1 MTPEI
6 RSGIEEAANLLRAA
20 RSLVV
25 IGHVGPDGDALGSA
39 LALAE
44 AARNAG
50 KQASVTFGEPF
61 VLGDQF
67 RFLVQDLLVAPGE
80 VPSGLD
86 LAVAVDTG
94 APERL
99 GSALTAAQAATRIL
113 VIDHHAS
120 NDGDFGDVT
129 VVDPTAAATAQLVYH
144 LLVELG
150 WELTPSIA
158 TALYTGLVTDT
169 GRFQYSATSPEVHE
183 ITARLLAAGVE
194 PDEVGRHLFEEAPFG
209 YLGVAGAV
217 LSRARLDPET
227 SLVWSVLH
235 REDLEQ
241 SGIGYEDADGLID
254 LIRVAREAEVA
265 CLVRQLDDTTVKA
278 SLRSRG
284 AVDVGAVASSLGG
297 GGHHNAAGF
306 TRKGTP
312 EDVVALVRAGL
323 R

>member
-6 RSGIEEAANLLRAA
+6 RSALQQSAALLRDAG
-20 RSLVV
+20 SLVV
-25 IGHVGPDGDALGSA
+25 IGHVGPDGDAIGSA

-50 KQASVTFGEPF
+50 KQAYVTFGEPF
-61 VLGDQF
+61 VLGRQF
-67 RFLVQDLLVAPGE
+67 RFLAQDLLVSPGK
-80 VPSGLD
+80 VPPDLD
-86 LAVAVDTG
+86 LAVAVDSG
-94 APERL
+94 SADRL
-99 GSALTAAQAATRIL
+99 GSAAAAAGQATRLL

-120 NDGDFGDVT
+120 NGGDFGDVT
-129 VVDPTAAATAQLVYH
+129 VIDPTAAATAQLVYH
-144 LLVELG
+144 LLAVLE
-150 WELTPSIA
+150 WEITAEIA

-183 ITARLLAAGVE
+183 ITARLLAAGVA
-194 PDEVGRHLFEEAPFG
+194 PDEVGRHLFEESPFG

-217 LSRARLDPET
+217 LSRARLDPER

-235 REDLEQ
+235 PEDLEQ
-241 SGIGYEDADGLID
+241 SGIAYENADGLID
-254 LIRVAREAEVA
+254 LIRVAEEAEVA
-265 CLVRQLDDTTVKA
+265 CLVRQLDGKTVKC

-284 AVDVGAVASSLGG
+284 SVDVGAVATALGG

-312 EDVVALVRAGL
+312 EEVVELVRAGL
-323 R
+323 S

>member
-6 RSGIEEAANLLRAA
+6 RSGLQQAAGLLRAA
-20 RSLVV
+20 ESLVV
-25 IGHVGPDGDALGSA
+25 IGHVGPDGDAIGSA

-50 KQASVTFGEPF
+50 KDAYVTFGEPF
-61 VLGDQF
+61 VLGRQF
-67 RFLVQDLLVAPGE
+67 RFLTQDLLVAPGA
-80 VPSGLD
+80 VPPELD

-94 APERL
+94 SADRL
-99 GSALTAAQAATRIL
+99 GSAASVANGAARLL

-120 NDGDFGDVT
+120 NGGDFGDVA
-129 VVDPTAAATAQLVYH
+129 VIDPAAAATAQLVFH
-144 LLVELG
+144 LLEELG
-150 WELTPSIA
+150 WGLTPAIA

-194 PDEVGRHLFEEAPFG
+194 PDEVGRYLFEESPFG

-217 LSRARLDPET
+217 LSRARLDPER

-235 REDLEQ
+235 VEDLER

-265 CLVRQLDDTTVKA
+265 CLVRQLDDETVKC

-284 AVDVGAVASSLGG
+284 TVDVGAVASALGG

-306 TRKGTP
+306 THKGTP
-312 EDVVALVRAGL
+312 EEIVELVRAGL

>member
-6 RSGIEEAANLLRAA
+6 RSGLRRAAELLRAA
-20 RSLVV
+20 ESLVV
-25 IGHVGPDGDALGSA
+25 IGHVGPDGDAIGSA

-50 KQASVTFGEPF
+50 KQAFVTFGEPC
-61 VLGDQF
+61 VLGHQF
-67 RFLVQDLLVAPGE
+67 RFLAQDLLVAPDA

-94 APERL
+94 SPDRL
-99 GSALTAAQAATRIL
+99 GSALAAAQGASRLL

-129 VVDPTAAATAQLVYH
+129 VVDPDAAATAQLVYH
-144 LLVELG
+144 LLGELG
-150 WELTPSIA
+150 WDLTASIA

-194 PDEVGRHLFEEAPFG
+194 PDEVGRHLFEESPFG

-217 LSRARLDPET
+217 LTRARLDPET

-235 REDLEQ
+235 AEDLER

-265 CLVRQLDDTTVKA
+265 CLVRQLDDETVKA

-284 AVDVGAVASSLGG
+284 TVDVGAVAAALGG

-312 EDVVALVRAGL
+312 EEVLDLVRAGL